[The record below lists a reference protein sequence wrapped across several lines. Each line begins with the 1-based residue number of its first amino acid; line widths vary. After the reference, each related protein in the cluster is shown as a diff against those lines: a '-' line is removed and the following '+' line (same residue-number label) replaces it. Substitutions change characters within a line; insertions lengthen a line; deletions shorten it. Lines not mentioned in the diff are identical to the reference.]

1 MNNRGEQN
9 APHFLMPKA
18 FTAKFSDLSGP
29 TNPTGIL
36 SPAFLALKQAL
47 DRGDKPDNV
56 LQALY
61 DWLSQKGIQPS
72 HVDRILDLEPDA
84 ALDALVGL
92 VGGKLSPK
100 ALPPLVRATLQA
112 AVKRIAQQYVER
124 GEAGLAKEQERLSAL
139 RSRYGVESAPQLVRH
154 LLGS

>member
-1 MNNRGEQN
+1 
-9 APHFLMPKA
+9 MPKVFA
-18 FTAKFSDLSGP
+18 AKFSDLSGP

-47 DRGDKPDNV
+47 DRGDTPENV

-61 DWLSQKGIQPS
+61 DWLSQKKVEPS
-72 HVDRILDLEPDA
+72 HVDRILELEPA
-84 ALDALVGL
+84 AAYDALIGL

-100 ALPPLVRATLQA
+100 SLPPVVQSTLE
-112 AVKRIAQQYVER
+112 RTIRLIAQRYVQGREQ
-124 GEAGLAKEQERLSAL
+124 ELAKEQERLGGLKA
-139 RSRYGVESAPQLVRH
+139 RYGVESAPQVVRR